1 MRKSGLE
8 NAAAPHL
15 ALIAVQ
21 ILFGT
26 WPIVGKIALRSVPT
40 VTLVG
45 LRVVGATL
53 ALLVISGIG
62 GRLSGIKRADWLLL
76 IVSSTLGLVLN
87 QWLYVKGL
95 SLTTAINSTLLSTT
109 IPVATL
115 LVGIFLGTDRASL
128 WRVFGIMLAG
138 TGVIYLIGPGR
149 AQFSSETRAGD
160 LLIVANS
167 ICYGAYLA
175 VSKDLMKRYN
185 VITVITWLFIV
196 ACIPTAPAG
205 ALSAGHVSFGSISLG
220 VWLAIL
226 YIILLPTVGAYYLN
240 AWALARVPPS
250 TVAVY
255 IYLQPLIA
263 FALAPLLLN
272 ETLSWRALIASVL
285 IFAGV
290 IVVTRG
296 RRTAAVQK
304 ITDHPEAFGH

>member
-1 MRKSGLE
+1 M
-8 NAAAPHL
+8 
-15 ALIAVQ
+15 IA
-21 ILFGT
+21 
-26 WPIVGKIALRSVPT
+26 WRAVPT

-87 QWLYVKGL
+87 QLLYVKGL

-115 LVGIFLGTDRASL
+115 LVGIFIGSDRASL
-128 WRVFGIMLAG
+128 WRVLGIILAG
-138 TGVIYLIGPGR
+138 AGVIYLIGPDR
-149 AQFSSETRAGD
+149 AQFSTQTRAGD

-196 ACIPTAPAG
+196 ACVPTVPAVALG
-205 ALSAGHVSFGSISLG
+205 AVHCSLG
-220 VWLAIL
+220 TI
-226 YIILLPTVGAYYLN
+226 
-240 AWALARVPPS
+240 
-250 TVAVY
+250 
-255 IYLQPLIA
+255 
-263 FALAPLLLN
+263 
-272 ETLSWRALIASVL
+272 
-285 IFAGV
+285 
-290 IVVTRG
+290 
-296 RRTAAVQK
+296 
-304 ITDHPEAFGH
+304 